1 MGRESDTSGAALQ
14 THIGAPW
21 GLIEGQSGG
30 TPSTNKSAKSRQS
43 TEEGYSAVSTTMST
57 VSLPAIILVQFSA
70 LFPSSSPVPGLSSAL
85 VPAALRDP
93 LASSSV
99 TCAPPS
105 EAAALETVETRNE
118 SFCCELHCKKTRGSI
133 SPPPDSD
140 DCGAHWLRYQ
150 LLLLPLCA

>member
-14 THIGAPW
+14 THIGTPW

-30 TPSTNKSAKSRQS
+30 PPSTNKSAKSRQS
-43 TEEGYSAVSTTMST
+43 TEEGYSAISTTMST
-57 VSLPAIILVQFSA
+57 VSLPDILVQFSA
-70 LFPSSSPVPGLSSAL
+70 LFPPFFAVPGLSSAL

-118 SFCCELHCKKTRGSI
+118 SFCCEIHCKKTRGSI